1 MPDKIPSEKEVYL
14 VRRNRADRFDTGAM
28 SPAFPLNADTISPM
42 FYTLPTWTCV
52 LAFLI
57 ILSAT
62 FATEFNKLRS
72 FPEVNT
78 LFPTRNASRTRPL
91 VITLDTYQVYIYINI
106 PIRNHNTDL
115 PSCYLDDN
123 SGKPVLH
130 DLVLSDVHRG
140 GPIRE
145 EDLLAELCEYGLQCT
160 LPAPLGT

>member
-91 VITLDTYQVYIYINI
+91 VITLDTYQVYIYKH
-106 PIRNHNTDL
+106 PH
-115 PSCYLDDN
+115 PQ
-123 SGKPVLH
+123 P
-130 DLVLSDVHRG
+130 
-140 GPIRE
+140 
-145 EDLLAELCEYGLQCT
+145 
-160 LPAPLGT
+160 